1 MPARPIHRWVSPYF
15 LDEAEVTVSALN
27 GVLLVTAVI
36 VAASVHGG
44 TITSV
49 LAVAAVTVL
58 VFWLAHV
65 YTSMLVLY
73 AHVGHTVG
81 RAARHAAREE
91 LGMLQATLLPLGI
104 LAAGAVG
111 ILEGPTAVWLALWT
125 GVVVLTVVPVVAL
138 RRRDRPWRA
147 SLLAGA
153 GSGALGLVLIGLKAL
168 VH

>member
-1 MPARPIHRWVSPYF
+1 VPAGQLRRWVSPYF
-15 LDEAEVTVSALN
+15 LDEAEVTVAALN

-73 AHVGHTVG
+73 AHEGHTVA

-91 LGMLQATLLPLGI
+91 LGMLQATLIPLGI
-104 LAAGAVG
+104 LAAGVVG

-125 GVVVLTVVPVVAL
+125 GVVVLTVVPIVAL
-138 RRRDRPWRA
+138 RRRARPWRA
-147 SLLAGA
+147 SLLAGV

>member
-1 MPARPIHRWVSPYF
+1 MPARRIHRWVSPYF
-15 LDEAEVTVSALN
+15 LDEAEVTVTALN

-49 LAVAAVTVL
+49 LVVAAVTVL

-73 AHVGHTVG
+73 AHHGHTVVK
-81 RAARHAAREE
+81 AARHAALEE
-91 LGMLQATLLPLGI
+91 LGMLQATLIPLGI
-104 LAAGAVG
+104 LAAGVVG

-125 GVVVLTVVPVVAL
+125 GVVVLTVVPIVAL
-138 RRRDRPWRA
+138 RRRARPWRA